1 MKKIAI
7 IVSHPDDEIL
17 SAGGLILKLKDY
29 SPIIIHATDGSYTDY
44 NGNVHRTP
52 EEAHIE
58 TYESLLSLGVM
69 PDQIINLGYKTKVVP
84 YNSEIV
90 EKLDKVLSQNEVDS
104 VFTHNPDDSHN
115 DHSNTAK
122 AVFSACRRLP
132 NLFTFEPVF
141 PANSISLFHPQMYV
155 DISDTYSDKVFALK
169 LHESQYKKYG
179 QKWIDSVDALSR
191 MRGIESGCERA
202 EAFCVIKMRINP

>member
-7 IVSHPDDEIL
+7 IIAHADDEVL
-17 SAGGLILKLKDY
+17 SMGGTILKYKDAN
-29 SPIIIHATDGSYTDY
+29 PIIIHTTDSVYTDY
-44 NGNVHRTP
+44 HGRVHRTP

-58 TYESLLSLGVM
+58 TYESLLALGVM
-69 PDQIINLGYKTKVVP
+69 PEQIENLGYRTKEVP

-90 EKLDKVLSQNEVDS
+90 EKIDKILNYYKIDT

-115 DHSNTAK
+115 DHANTAK

-132 NLFTFEPVF
+132 NLLTFEPVF
-141 PANSISLFHPQMYV
+141 PANSLSLFQPRLYI
-155 DISDTYSDKVFALK
+155 DISDTYSDKIFSLK
-169 LHESQYKKYG
+169 LHTSQYKKYG

-191 MRGIESGCERA
+191 IRGIESGVERA
-202 EAFCVIKMRINP
+202 EAFCVVKMRI